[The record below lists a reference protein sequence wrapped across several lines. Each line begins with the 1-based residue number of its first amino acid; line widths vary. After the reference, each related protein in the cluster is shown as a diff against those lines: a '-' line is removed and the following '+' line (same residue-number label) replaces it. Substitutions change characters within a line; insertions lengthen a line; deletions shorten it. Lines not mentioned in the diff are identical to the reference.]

1 MSDFSEA
8 MDAHRQ
14 IIGSHS
20 MQWCHAIGV
29 QGFYLAMRC
38 KVNPGEAQNA
48 GQNPPHLGST
58 PGADLGCFK
67 YDKLETWKGF
77 DLVTLEISHSKL

>member
-1 MSDFSEA
+1 MEDPETHFLIRNMSDFSEA
-8 MDAHRQ
+8 MGAHRQ

-29 QGFYLAMRC
+29 QGFYLARC

-58 PGADLGCFK
+58 PGADLYREG
-67 YDKLETWKGF
+67 WN
-77 DLVTLEISHSKL
+77 